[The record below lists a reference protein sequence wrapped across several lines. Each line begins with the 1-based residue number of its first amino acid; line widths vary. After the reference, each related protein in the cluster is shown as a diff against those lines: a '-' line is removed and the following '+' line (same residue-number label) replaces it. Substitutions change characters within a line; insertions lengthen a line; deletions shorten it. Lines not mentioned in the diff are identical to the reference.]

1 MMPKILLECE
11 LPWPPSVNHYWH
23 QVGAG
28 KARRVYLSTRAKQF
42 CADVQAAVL
51 QLRAHQRSTARLGGS
66 FEFLPPDRRT
76 RDIDNLLKGLLD
88 SMCKAGVYLD
98 DSQFDE
104 LRLSRGQC
112 APGGV
117 VRVRVWEIEVVT

>member
-1 MMPKILLECE
+1 MPKILLECE
-11 LPWPPSVNHYWH
+11 LPWPPSVNHTGIRWGRQGPPGVPEH
-23 QVGAG
+23 
-28 KARRVYLSTRAKQF
+28 TRK
-42 CADVQAAVL
+42 AVL
-51 QLRAHQRSTARLGGS
+51 CRRAGRCAATAGTPAARPGWAVRLS
-66 FEFLPPDRRT
+66 FAPDRRT

-117 VRVRVWEIEVVT
+117 VRVRVWEIGG

>member
-1 MMPKILLECE
+1 MPKILLECE

-51 QLRAHQRSTARLGGS
+51 QLRAGNAH
-66 FEFLPPDRRT
+66 
-76 RDIDNLLKGLLD
+76 
-88 SMCKAGVYLD
+88 
-98 DSQFDE
+98 
-104 LRLSRGQC
+104 
-112 APGGV
+112 
-117 VRVRVWEIEVVT
+117 W

>member
-1 MMPKILLECE
+1 MPKILLECE

-28 KARRVYLSTRAKQF
+28 KARRVYLSARAKQF

-88 SMCKAGVYLD
+88 SMCKAGVYVD

-117 VRVRVWEIEVVT
+117 VRVRVWEIGGTT